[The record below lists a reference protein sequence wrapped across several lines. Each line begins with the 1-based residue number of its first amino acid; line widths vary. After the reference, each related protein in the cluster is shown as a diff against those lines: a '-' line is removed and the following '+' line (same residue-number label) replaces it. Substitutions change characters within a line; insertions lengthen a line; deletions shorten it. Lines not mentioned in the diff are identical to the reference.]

1 MARTV
6 SKGSDM
12 SRIRKI
18 GVGAAMALFVYQG
31 ATATDTHVGTVSA
44 AIQATLESEM
54 ELEWLGEWF
63 IGGGGPWFV
72 EIPAL
77 VGILLLL
84 FGGLPLALFGLLI
97 DQQGSGV
104 LTEWRRSL
112 RVPYA
117 VLMFQI
123 VSMALSVVGLMMG
136 GILLAYFGVQ
146 IVASVAV
153 IPVWRR
159 RLAYGISPSAFRR
172 SCSFCMIFGI
182 ALCAHR

>member
-1 MARTV
+1 
-6 SKGSDM
+6 M
-12 SRIRKI
+12 SAIRMI
-18 GVGAAMALFVYQG
+18 GVSAALVLFAYQG
-31 ATATDTHVGTVSA
+31 ATATDRHVRTVAA

-54 ELEWLGEWF
+54 ELEWMGEWF
-63 IGGGGPWFV
+63 IGGGGPRFV
-72 EIPAL
+72 AIPAL

-97 DQQGSGV
+97 DQQWSDV
-104 LTEWRRSL
+104 LTEWQWSL

-117 VLMFQI
+117 VLVFQI

-159 RLAYGISPSAFRR
+159 RLNYGISPSAFKR
-172 SCSFCMIFGI
+172 
-182 ALCAHR
+182 A